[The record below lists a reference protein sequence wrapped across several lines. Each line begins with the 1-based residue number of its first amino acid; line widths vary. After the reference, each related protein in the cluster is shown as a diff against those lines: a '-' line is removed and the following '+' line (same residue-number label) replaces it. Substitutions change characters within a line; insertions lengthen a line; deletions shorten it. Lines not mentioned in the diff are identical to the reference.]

1 MTEAE
6 TSKSQRFHAGFLKFC
21 KHPAS
26 ILVWFCL
33 LSLVIKEQY
42 PFSHYPMYSGWSH
55 RTDYYYVADENGPIQ
70 AKTVFKV
77 SVPRIKKLY
86 KGEVKDL
93 LEQRRKSTKNK
104 KYELTPAD
112 FAEAGQT
119 LLKELRANVPK
130 KRLEGQ
136 IKDFEKTPK
145 FHPDGRPLLVK
156 HIVAGNLTLMK
167 VDIRRDGTEFVKE
180 ESTVVTTTGDNR
192 ILSLDPPF

>member
-6 TSKSQRFHAGFLKFC
+6 TTKPQRLHAGFLKFC

-33 LSLVIKEQY
+33 FSLIVKEQY

-55 RTDYYYVADENGPIQ
+55 RTDYYYVADKNGPIQ

-86 KGEVKDL
+86 KGEISKL
-93 LEQRRKSTKNK
+93 LGERRKSTGNK
-104 KYELTPAD
+104 KYEMKPAD
-112 FAEAGQT
+112 YAEAGRI
-119 LLKELRANVPK
+119 LLTELRANVPK

-136 IKDFEKTPK
+136 IKDWERTPQ
-145 FHPDGRPLLVK
+145 FHPDGQPLLVK
-156 HIVAGNLTLMK
+156 DIVASDLTLVK
-167 VDIRRDGTEFVKE
+167 VEIRRDGTDFVKE
-180 ESTVVTTTGDNR
+180 ESEVVTTSADNQ
-192 ILSLDPPF
+192 ILPK